1 MGKILDNNIYYIAE
15 TMDKY
20 IKQNTT
26 IKERDEKKMG
36 EILFYIKMMYS
47 RMTMEKYY
55 KNNIESLKL
64 QFSKFDD

>member
-15 TMDKY
+15 TMNKY